1 MTLTPRN
8 VTMLAVA
15 ALALFAAVDFWQRI
29 FVPRQLEAR
38 PASSFVPATVPPP
51 VTSSTIRKDLG
62 TWLPKLQ
69 LIADAAPAGTV
80 EAGSALTLLAVF
92 DEPRGRFA
100 VVRATPTT
108 GGAGQVRSVVEGDE
122 LSGFRVARI
131 EPLRVVLAGPEGER
145 ALTLFRPSAEPVIG
159 AGSEPV
165 PSAGVLP
172 DPAVAAPVAS
182 SGPPVPDPAAP
193 QAVPPPAKATPAKA
207 APAKAAPP
215 GAKSVASQEVKPGQA
230 FELPESMRGM
240 KVIEAPSEGVVAK
253 PGPPAAAPPP
263 QNP

>member
-8 VTMLAVA
+8 VTTLAVA
-15 ALALFAAVDFWQRI
+15 ALALLAAADFWHRI

-69 LIADAAPAGTV
+69 LIADAAPSGSV
-80 EAGSALTLLAVF
+80 ETGSALTLLAVF

-100 VVRATPTT
+100 VIRATPTT

-131 EPLRVVLAGPEGER
+131 ELLRVVLAGPEGER
-145 ALTLFRPSAEPVIG
+145 ALTLFKPMAEPVIG
-159 AGSEPV
+159 TGSEPV
-165 PSAGVLP
+165 PSDTASSGPV
-172 DPAVAAPVAS
+172 AAAPVAS
-182 SGPPVPDPAAP
+182 SNPAAPAPATP
-193 QAVPPPAKATPAKA
+193 QAVPTPAKA
-207 APAKAAPP
+207 APAKAAPA
-215 GAKSVASQEVKPGQA
+215 GAKSVATQEVKPGQA
-230 FELPESMRGM
+230 FELPASMRGM

-253 PGPPAAAPPP
+253 PGPPVAAPPP

>member
-8 VTMLAVA
+8 VTTLAVA
-15 ALALFAAVDFWQRI
+15 AFVLLAAVDFWQRV

-51 VTSSTIRKDLG
+51 VTSSAIRKDLG

-69 LIADAAPAGTV
+69 LIADAAPSGAV
-80 EAGSALTLLAVF
+80 ETGSALTLLAVF

-100 VVRATPTT
+100 VVRAMPTT

-122 LSGFRVARI
+122 LSGFKVARI

-145 ALTLFRPSAEPVIG
+145 ALTLFKPTAEPVIG
-159 AGSEPV
+159 MDSEPV
-165 PSAGVLP
+165 PSDTASSGPV
-172 DPAVAAPVAS
+172 AAAPVAS
-182 SGPPVPDPAAP
+182 SNPAAPAPATP
-193 QAVPPPAKATPAKA
+193 QAVPTPAKA
-207 APAKAAPP
+207 APAKAAPA
-215 GAKSVASQEVKPGQA
+215 GAKSVATQEVKPGQA
-230 FELPESMRGM
+230 FELPASMRGM

-253 PGPPAAAPPP
+253 PGPPVAAPPP